1 MRQLHSCRNPH
12 GVLQLDNC
20 FNQSVSSL
28 RKLVGC
34 IDMIDSVDR
43 GTVSNGV
50 GGTGAR
56 PPTESLE
63 PLQAYAKRAE
73 ELLGNETS
81 LHVGAGQSLQTAEA
95 RTCGA
100 QWSGTLSSCPGPTLK
115 LHIRCRRIRA
125 VGHVPALRM
134 HARVLLFCVTKRLT
148 SAYNDCRQRLRCGLH
163 WISSSSPAAPLRNRG
178 GVSKARGG

>member
-1 MRQLHSCRNPH
+1 M
-12 GVLQLDNC
+12 LQLDNC

-50 GGTGAR
+50 GGTGAS

-63 PLQAYAKRAE
+63 PLQAYAKSAE

-100 QWSGTLSSCPGPTLK
+100 VERNAQLMSRANTEAAHSVPT
-115 LHIRCRRIRA
+115 
-125 VGHVPALRM
+125 
-134 HARVLLFCVTKRLT
+134 
-148 SAYNDCRQRLRCGLH
+148 D
-163 WISSSSPAAPLRNRG
+163 
-178 GVSKARGG
+178 